1 MPIFNEDTRVKF
13 PATAHFLRLGYKYI
27 NINKQEIDFETK
39 IFRNLFKESLTKI
52 NNFNYADEEIR
63 LILDKINSCIKN
75 DDLGQSFYNWLINPL
90 DKVRLIDFDNIN
102 NNNFYIVN
110 ELPFSPKENTQKG
123 SFRPD
128 INILINGIPL
138 SFLEVKKP
146 NNEGGIK
153 AEFNR
158 MIDQR
163 LENSDFKKYFNM
175 LQIVSFSNNMEYVDY
190 ENDESESEDV
200 NQGSFY
206 TTPNGPGT
214 SFSFFREDNYNYFK
228 EYEYLD
234 LSNEQ
239 VKQIVRD
246 GGYNPNEVDSQEF
259 QDNLSVF
266 KPCNKFITSLYD
278 KERLMYI
285 LKYGIMYLIENT
297 KIEDKT
303 TNQILELP
311 IPQRHIMRYPQ
322 FFATRKIIER
332 LEGGGKGGII
342 WHTQGSG
349 KTELSA
355 FSNKILRDYYAKKG
369 ISAKF
374 YFIVDRLD
382 LMTQASTEFKNCNF
396 NVINCKDRKELA
408 DELNKPLTI
417 TNSNCIGDMCV
428 VNIHKLMDKSKMP
441 QAKNEYGVK
450 VQRIFFVDEAH
461 RSYSKSTGEFYKN
474 LMTCDDDGV
483 YIALTGTPLLSKKVR
498 SNLRFGDYI
507 HKYFYD
513 KSIADG
519 YTLKIKKES
528 INTIAKAEILENLD
542 LQDADLDSPEVF
554 ESKDYVKAVG
564 EFIERDFK
572 HFRFTNSDKT
582 IGGMIVCR
590 TNPQAI
596 FVHDWF
602 QENSKL
608 KTGLVLSNTDNPT
621 QNQINKTN
629 QINFRENGHPDIL
642 VVNLMLTT
650 GYDVKR
656 LKKMYLLRGP
666 KAQSLLQTI
675 SRVNRPYKS
684 PDGKTYKYG
693 YIVDFVDIEEEFN
706 KTLDAYIKEL
716 ESELTIDGE
725 NEGSLNGLIVDKETI
740 KEKFE
745 QLKVE
750 ASKLIP
756 EDNLESFNDQ
766 LSLYNKET
774 LYKIRRIL
782 NNIKDCKK
790 EFELSR
796 ALDYSELID
805 LERLNKFISITQNRI
820 DFLNLK
826 DDTLN
831 SLEILNNEEVVNVI
845 YEFIKTKIEILDL
858 GNICIEDIDTDLLK
872 TLVSNLQEEIKNNK
886 NRKDPKV
893 ADLEELIKKMFNK
906 NNITNLDE
914 IYGELE
920 EAYNLAK
927 TINEENEKLAEKYG
941 GNYGFVKTYMDGV
954 VNTSLD
960 KSDLENFLLV
970 IYNQV
975 KDSLDKD
982 ILLLQG
988 RKVFVDITKKATTPI
1003 LVKSNIYS
1011 KLKGFIDEVLNDLY
1025 SNIQIYK

>member
-1 MPIFNEDTRVKF
+1 MQAFNEDTRVKF
-13 PATAHFLRLGYKYI
+13 PATAHFLRLGYEYVDVR
-27 NINKQEIDFETK
+27 KQEIEFETK
-39 IFRNLFKESLTKI
+39 IFRQLFKESLTKI
-52 NNFNYADEEIR
+52 NNFKYEDVEIN
-63 LILDKINSCIKN
+63 LIIDKINSYIKN
-75 DDLGQSFYNWLINPL
+75 DDLGRKFYNWLINPL
-90 DKVRLIDFDNIN
+90 DEVRLIDFDNIY
-102 NNNFYIVN
+102 NNNFYVVN

-153 AEFNR
+153 SEFNR
-158 MIDQR
+158 MIDKR
-163 LENSDFKKYFNM
+163 LENNDFKKYFNM
-175 LQIVSFSNNMEYVDY
+175 LQIVSFSNNMEYIDH
-190 ENDESESEDV
+190 ENDESETEDV

-214 SFSFFREDNYNYFK
+214 TFSFFREDNYNYFK
-228 EYEYLD
+228 EYDYLELND
-234 LSNEQ
+234 EQ
-239 VKQIVRD
+239 IKQIVRD
-246 GGYNPNEVDSQEF
+246 GGYNPIEVETQEF

-278 KERLMYI
+278 KERFMYF
-285 LKYGIMYLIENT
+285 LKYGIIYLIENKKT
-297 KIEDKT
+297 EDKT
-303 TNQILELP
+303 TNQILEIP

-349 KTELSA
+349 KTKLSA
-355 FSNKILRDYYAKKG
+355 FSNRILKDYYAKKG

-374 YFIVDRLD
+374 YFIVDRLE
-382 LMTQASTEFKNCNF
+382 LMTQASAEFKNCNF
-396 NVINCKDRKELA
+396 NVINCKDRKDFA

-417 TNSNCIGDMCV
+417 TNSDCIGDMCV

-441 QAKNEYGVK
+441 QVKNEYGVK

-528 INTIAKAEILENLD
+528 INTTAKAEIIENLD
-542 LQDADLDSPEVF
+542 LQDADLDDPKVF
-554 ESKDYVKAVG
+554 ESEDYVKAVG
-564 EFIERDFK
+564 KFIERDFK
-572 HFRFTNSDKT
+572 HFRLTNSDVT

-590 TNPQAI
+590 TNPQAK
-596 FVHDWF
+596 FVHKWF
-602 QENSKL
+602 EENSPL
-608 KTGLVLSNTDNPT
+608 KTGLVLSDTKNPN
-621 QNQINKTN
+621 QDQINKTN
-629 QINFRENGHPDIL
+629 QVDFRENGHPDIL

-684 PDGKTYKYG
+684 PDGKIYKYG
-693 YIVDFVDIEEEFN
+693 YIVDFVDIEEEYN
-706 KTLDAYIKEL
+706 NTLDAYINEL
-716 ESELTIDGE
+716 ESELAIDGE

-740 KEKFE
+740 KEKFDK
-745 QLKVE
+745 LKLD

-756 EDNLESFNDQ
+756 KDNLESFNDQ

-774 LYKIRRIL
+774 LYRIRRIL
-782 NNIKDCKK
+782 NNIKDCKR
-790 EFELSR
+790 EFDLSR
-796 ALDYSELID
+796 ALDYSKLID
-805 LERLNKFISITQNRI
+805 LERLNKFISVNQKRI

-831 SLEILNNEEVVNVI
+831 SLEILNNDEVVNVI
-845 YEFIKTKIEILDL
+845 YDFIKTKIEILDL
-858 GNICIEDIDTDLLK
+858 GSIGIEDIDMGRLK
-872 TLVSNLQEEIKNNK
+872 TLVTNLQEEIINNK

-893 ADLEELIKKMFNK
+893 SDLEELVKKMFDK
-906 NNITNLDE
+906 NNIINLDE

-920 EAYNLAK
+920 EAYKLAK
-927 TINEENEKLAEKYG
+927 SINEENDRLAENYG
-941 GNYGFVKTYMDGV
+941 GNYGFVKTYMDGIS
-954 VNTSLD
+954 NTTLD
-960 KSDLENFLLV
+960 KSDLESFFLL
-970 IYNQV
+970 IYDEV

-988 RKVFVDITKKATTPI
+988 RKVFVAKTKSIITPI
-1003 LVKSNIYS
+1003 LVKNNSY
-1011 KLKGFIDEVLNDLY
+1011 KKFKEFINELLNELY
-1025 SNIQIYK
+1025 SNIQIYR